1 VNKAQ
6 LIDELST
13 RFEGNRKEAQRA
25 LEAVLDVVTRAVAKG
40 EKVAITG
47 FGAFEKVD
55 RAARTARNPATG
67 ESVKVKKTSVPKFR
81 PGAELK
87 AIVSGAKK
95 LPRVAASSA
104 KSAASKTAGTASK
117 RTTGARGTTA
127 KRPTKSATTKK
138 TATSRSASAK
148 RPAKKA

>member
-13 RFEGNRKEAQRA
+13 RFEGNKKEAQRA

-47 FGAFEKVD
+47 FGAFEKVE

-95 LPRVAASSA
+95 LPRVAATGA
-104 KSAASKTAGTASK
+104 KGAASKASAAGTKA
-117 RTTGARGTTA
+117 TGARATA
-127 KRPTKSATTKK
+127 GKRPTKSTTTRNTSKSAATKRTTKK
-138 TATSRSASAK
+138 A
-148 RPAKKA
+148 

>member
-13 RFEGNRKEAQRA
+13 RFEGNKKEAQRA

-47 FGAFEKVD
+47 FGAFEKVE

-95 LPRVAASSA
+95 LPRVAATGA
-104 KSAASKTAGTASK
+104 KSAASKASAAGTKA
-117 RTTGARGTTA
+117 TGARATA
-127 KRPTKSATTKK
+127 GKRPTKSTTTRNTSKSAATKRTTKK
-138 TATSRSASAK
+138 A
-148 RPAKKA
+148 